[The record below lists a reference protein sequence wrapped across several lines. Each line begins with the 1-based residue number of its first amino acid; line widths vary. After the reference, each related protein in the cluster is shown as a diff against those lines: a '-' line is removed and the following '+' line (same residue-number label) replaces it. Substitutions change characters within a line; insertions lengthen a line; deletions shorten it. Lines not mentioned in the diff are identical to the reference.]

1 MDSIANNLSR
11 TKCASVWIVLGLLH
25 NLTIYLTH
33 HKRSLSRFLSAYTLL
48 YIFRHRR
55 TAIGVT
61 PRKDLKTPGG
71 SLPLV
76 GDIVKMTFQPRT
88 EVYQLNEKIHKEVG
102 RVFAIT
108 LPFVG
113 RVVDFTDPAV
123 LEHVLKTNFW
133 AYEKGE
139 FLRRT
144 FFDLLGNGIFNAD
157 GHSWNWQRKMA
168 SHIFNVNAFRHY
180 TSEVFVKESYIV
192 ADYLGMIAEEE
203 RTVDIHKLFYLYT
216 LDSFGEIS
224 FGQSFG
230 CLDSPEEGTVE
241 FAEAFDRLNTI
252 VFNRVFTPGW
262 QLTELL
268 TSRGRQ
274 IRKDKQTIAS
284 FALKI
289 IRDRRIHG
297 YDKPQKDL
305 LQLCMDMQDAE
316 DGRRL
321 SDEMLKDMV
330 LNFIIAGRD
339 TTAQA
344 LSWTFYLLFR
354 SQTNPQVVQKLVEEV
369 DGVLKGQSPTFD
381 SCKNMKFAEACVY
394 EALRLY
400 PSVSGNMK
408 VAVQDDVW
416 PDGTRI
422 YKGEFASW
430 CSWTMGRDTTIWGPD
445 AREYNP
451 DRWMTGE
458 KFPAHKFPAFHAG
471 PRTCLGQQFA
481 TVEAITILAILL
493 QRFTFELVDPDTEPE
508 YIPGLTLPMA
518 NGLSL
523 RVHQRPV

>member
-1 MDSIANNLSR
+1 MMDSIANKLSR
-11 TKCASVWIVLGLLH
+11 TKYTSVWIVLGLLH

-33 HKRSLSRFLSAYTLL
+33 HKRSLSRFLCAYTLL
-48 YIFRHRR
+48 YIFTHRR

-61 PRKDLKTPGG
+61 PRKDLKSPGG

-144 FFDLLGNGIFNAD
+144 FFDLLGNGIFSAD

-168 SHIFNVNAFRHY
+168 SHIFNVSAFRHY

-262 QLTELL
+262 QLTEFL

-305 LQLCMDMQDAE
+305 LQLCMDMQDVE

-321 SDEMLKDMV
+321 SDEVLKDMV
-330 LNFIIAGRD
+330 LNFIIA
-339 TTAQA
+339 
-344 LSWTFYLLFR
+344 
-354 SQTNPQVVQKLVEEV
+354 
-369 DGVLKGQSPTFD
+369 
-381 SCKNMKFAEACVY
+381 
-394 EALRLY
+394 
-400 PSVSGNMK
+400 
-408 VAVQDDVW
+408 
-416 PDGTRI
+416 DGTRI

-430 CSWTMGRDTTIWGPD
+430 SSWTMGRDTTIWGPD
-445 AREYNP
+445 AREYDP

-471 PRTCLGQQFA
+471 PRKCLGQQFA

-518 NGLSL
+518 NGLPL

>member
-1 MDSIANNLSR
+1 MNTMANALWQ
-11 TKCASVWIVLGLLH
+11 TKSASALTLLGLLH
-25 NLTIYLTH
+25 HLTI
-33 HKRSLSRFLSAYTLL
+33 HKRTFTNLLSAYILL
-48 YIFRHRR
+48 YIFKHRR
-55 TAIGVT
+55 TAIFVK

-76 GDIVKMTFQPRT
+76 GDIIKMTFQPRT
-88 EVYQLNEKIHKEVG
+88 QVSQLNEQLHREMGK
-102 RVFAIT
+102 VFTIT

-139 FLRRT
+139 FTHRT
-144 FFDLLGNGIFNAD
+144 MYDLLGRGIFGAD
-157 GHSWNWQRKMA
+157 G
-168 SHIFNVNAFRHY
+168 HY
-180 TSEVFVKESYIV
+180 TSEVFVKESHIV

-230 CLDSPEEGTVE
+230 CLDNPEVGQVE
-241 FAEAFDRLNTI
+241 FATAFDRLSTV
-252 VFNRVFTPGW
+252 VFNRFFTPGW
-262 QLTELL
+262 QITERL

-274 IRKDKQTIAS
+274 IREDKKTITN

-297 YDKPQKDL
+297 FDKPQKDL

-316 DGRRL
+316 DGRPL
-321 SDEMLKDMV
+321 SDEMLKDLV

-344 LSWTFYLLFR
+344 LAWMFYLLFR
-354 SQTNPQVVQKLVEEV
+354 SQTDPRIVQRLVQEV
-369 DGVLKGQSPTFD
+369 DDVLQGQAPTYD
-381 SCKNMKFAEACVY
+381 SCKKMKFAEACFY
-394 EALRLY
+394 ESLRLY
-400 PSVSGNMK
+400 PSVPWNMK

-416 PDGTRI
+416 PDGTKI
-422 YKGEFASW
+422 YKGEFVSW
-430 CSWTMGRDTTIWGPD
+430 NVWTMGRDTTIWGHD
-445 AREYNP
+445 ARDYNP
-451 DRWMTGE
+451 DRWTCGE
-458 KFPAHKFPAFHAG
+458 KFPAHKFAAFHAG

-481 TVEAITILAILL
+481 TAEAITILAILL
-493 QRFTFELVDPDTEPE
+493 QRFTFELVNPDTEPG
-508 YIPGLTLPMA
+508 YLPGLTLRMA
-518 NGLSL
+518 EGLPL
-523 RVHQRPV
+523 RVHHRPGFPFS